1 MTDRPPEWPSEG
13 SPGCIPAIFA
23 SVILVVVA
31 PFAMLVQSWRTWR
44 RGSDLRLDIEVGDCS
59 RPGFARVDAT
69 WDVPRPHQS
78 GFRRRL
84 TDGAVRVA
92 EALRSADDVYHLV
105 YRLPTDP
112 EPMTLPV
119 GPLLQE
125 FGERFFLVLGQGA
138 LEGRTAVWLTLPRG
152 RALAEILDPS
162 NYDPEVEGEPDGL
175 LEHEGARWSM
185 ASEWAMVGPSLV
197 VRLILM
203 VPADRAGRVRDLLSR
218 VC

>member
-1 MTDRPPEWPSEG
+1 M
-13 SPGCIPAIFA
+13 
-23 SVILVVVA
+23 
-31 PFAMLVQSWRTWR
+31 
-44 RGSDLRLDIEVGDCS
+44 
-59 RPGFARVDAT
+59 DAT

-112 EPMTLPV
+112 EPMALPV

-125 FGERFFLVLGQGA
+125 FGERFFLVFGQSA

-152 RALAEILDPS
+152 RALAEFMDPIS
-162 NYDPEVEGEPDGL
+162 YDPEVEGEPDAL
-175 LEHEGARWSM
+175 LEHEDASWTL

-197 VRLILM
+197 VRLIVM
-203 VPADRAGRVRDLLSR
+203 VPADRVGRVRDLLSR